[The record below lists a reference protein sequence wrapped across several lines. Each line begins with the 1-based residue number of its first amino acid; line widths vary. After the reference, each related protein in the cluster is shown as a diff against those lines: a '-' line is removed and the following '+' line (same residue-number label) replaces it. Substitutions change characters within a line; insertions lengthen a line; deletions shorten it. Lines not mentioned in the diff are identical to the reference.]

1 MNASA
6 WESSALATHANGA
19 PVVPRLAGAET
30 LRVGLVHDY
39 LTQFGG
45 AERVLVALH
54 ELFPSAPIFCS
65 IADPASLPKVSA
77 TWDVRES
84 AIAKLPGAA
93 SYHRAMIPVYPA
105 IFRRFEADLRDL
117 DIVIVDSS
125 AWAHHVPVG
134 RTTGLLCYCHSPAR
148 FLYGDRDYL
157 EPAALPPGV
166 RHLMNAVFGG
176 LRRSDRK
183 AAGRV
188 DRFIANSRNVAARI
202 ERTYRR
208 HATIVYPPVDLPPSR
223 PVSAPEEWF
232 LVVSRL
238 VPHKRVDLAVRA
250 CTRYGIPLKVV
261 GAGRS
266 ERDLRAMA
274 GPTVEF
280 LGRVDDD
287 DVSELMARCRG
298 FILAGSEDFGI
309 SAVEAQAAGRPVVA
323 FGAGG
328 ALESVIPGETGVFFS
343 ERTAESLMTAMRQ
356 FDTIAWD
363 PAKARANAERFSKVR
378 FQREILEEVRAVLL
392 QKQASQMPASR
403 IPALKETA

>member
-1 MNASA
+1 MHSDVI
-6 WESSALATHANGA
+6 
-19 PVVPRLAGAET
+19 PVSMPRLAGAET

-65 IADPASLPKVSA
+65 IADPSSLPEVVA
-77 TWDVRES
+77 DWDVRES
-84 AIAKLPGAA
+84 AIGKLPGAA
-93 SYHRAMIPVYPA
+93 VYHRAMIPIYPA

-125 AWAHHVPVG
+125 AWAHHVPVAL
-134 RTTGLLCYCHSPAR
+134 TTGLLCYCHSPAR

-157 EPAALPPGV
+157 EPAAMPPGV
-166 RHLMNAVFGG
+166 RHVMHAVFGG
-176 LRRSDRK
+176 LRRSDRR
-183 AAGRV
+183 AAERV

-208 HATIVYPPVDLPPSR
+208 HATVIYPPVDLPPFDPSLT
-223 PVSAPEEWF
+223 PEDWF

-250 CTRYGIPLKVV
+250 CSRHGIPLKVV
-261 GAGRS
+261 GTGRS
-266 ERDLRAMA
+266 EKVLREMA

-280 LGRVDDD
+280 LGRLDDD
-287 DVSELMARCRG
+287 DVHALMARCKG
-298 FILAGSEDFGI
+298 FLLPGSEDFGI
-309 SAVEAQAAGRPVVA
+309 SAVEAQAAGRPVIA

-328 ALESVIPGETGVFFS
+328 ALESVIPNETGLFFH
-343 ERTAESLMTAMRQ
+343 ERTAESLIDAMRR
-356 FDTIAWD
+356 FDTITWD
-363 PAKARANAERFSKVR
+363 PAKARANAERFSKAR
-378 FQREILEEVRAVLL
+378 FQREIMEEVRAVLL
-392 QKQASQMPASR
+392 QKQA
-403 IPALKETA
+403 LKESA

>member
-1 MNASA
+1 MNALA
-6 WESSALATHANGA
+6 WESSASPTQTTAA
-19 PVVPRLAGAET
+19 PVVPQLAGAET

-54 ELFPSAPIFCS
+54 ELFPTAPIFCS
-65 IADPASLPKVSA
+65 IADHASLPGISA
-77 TWDVRES
+77 TWDVRQS
-84 AIAKLPGAA
+84 AIARLPGAA

-105 IFRRFEADLRDL
+105 IFRRFEVDLRDL

-125 AWAHHVPVG
+125 AWAHHVPVPP
-134 RTTGLLCYCHSPAR
+134 TTGLLCYCHSPAR

-176 LRRSDRK
+176 LRRSDRR
-183 AAGRV
+183 AAERV

-208 HATIVYPPVDLPPSR
+208 HATVIYPPVDLPPPRST
-223 PVSAPEEWF
+223 VAPEEWF

-280 LGRVDDD
+280 LGRVEDD
-287 DVSELMARCRG
+287 DVADLMARCRG

-309 SAVEAQAAGRPVVA
+309 SAVEAQAAGRPVIA
-323 FGAGG
+323 LGAGG
-328 ALESVIPGETGVFFS
+328 ALESVIPGETGLFFY

-363 PAKARANAERFSKVR
+363 PAKARANAERFSKAR

-392 QKQASQMPASR
+392 QKQASQMQAS
-403 IPALKETA
+403 PTQAAKDSA

>member
-1 MNASA
+1 MNALA
-6 WESSALATHANGA
+6 WESTASPIHTSAA
-19 PVVPRLAGAET
+19 PVVPQLAGAET

-54 ELFPSAPIFCS
+54 ELFPAAPIFCS
-65 IADPASLPKVSA
+65 IADPASLPGASA
-77 TWDVRES
+77 TWDVRQS
-84 AIAKLPGAA
+84 AIARLPGAA

-105 IFRRFEADLRDL
+105 IFRRFEVDLRDL

-125 AWAHHVPVG
+125 AWAHHVPVAQ
-134 RTTGLLCYCHSPAR
+134 TTGLLCYCHSPAR

-183 AAGRV
+183 AAERV
-188 DRFIANSRNVAARI
+188 DRFIANSRNVASRI

-208 HATIVYPPVDLPPSR
+208 HATVIYPPVDLPPAR
-223 PVSAPEEWF
+223 PETRPEEWF
-232 LVVSRL
+232 LVDSRL
-238 VPHKRVDLAVRA
+238 VPHKRVDLPVRA

-280 LGRVDDD
+280 LGRVEDE
-287 DVSELMARCRG
+287 DVADLMARCRG

-309 SAVEAQAAGRPVVA
+309 SAVEAQAAGRPVIA
-323 FGAGG
+323 FGTGG
-328 ALESVIPGETGVFFS
+328 ALESVIPGETGLFFF
-343 ERTAESLMTAMRQ
+343 ERTAESLMTALRQ
-356 FDTIAWD
+356 FDTILWD
-363 PAKARANAERFSKVR
+363 PGKARANAERFSKAR

-392 QKQASQMPASR
+392 QKQASQAQTSKDS
-403 IPALKETA
+403 A

>member
-1 MNASA
+1 
-6 WESSALATHANGA
+6 
-19 PVVPRLAGAET
+19 
-30 LRVGLVHDY
+30 LVHDY

-54 ELFPSAPIFCS
+54 ELFPTAPIFCS
-65 IADPASLPKVSA
+65 IADPASLPEVA
-77 TWDVRES
+77 AGWDVRES

-93 SYHRAMIPVYPA
+93 AYHRAMIPVYPA
-105 IFRRFEADLRDL
+105 IFRRFQADLRDL

-125 AWAHHVPVG
+125 AWAHHVPVAA
-134 RTTGLLCYCHSPAR
+134 TTGLLCYCHSPAR

-157 EPAALPPGV
+157 EPAALPLGV
-166 RHLMNAVFGG
+166 RQVMHAVFGG
-176 LRRSDRK
+176 LRRSDRR
-183 AAGRV
+183 AAERV

-208 HATIVYPPVDLPPSR
+208 HATVIYPPVDLSPFEPSVPP
-223 PVSAPEEWF
+223 EDWF

-266 ERDLRAMA
+266 ENELRVIA
-274 GPTVEF
+274 GPTVE
-280 LGRVDDD
+280 LMGRLDDD
-287 DVSELMARCRG
+287 EVHQLMARCKG

-309 SAVEAQAAGRPVVA
+309 SAVEAQAAGRPVIA

-328 ALESVIPGETGVFFS
+328 ALESVIPGETGLFFH
-343 ERTAESLMTAMRQ
+343 ERTAESLMEAIRR

-363 PAKARANAERFSKVR
+363 PAKARANAERFSKDR
-378 FQREILEEVRAVLL
+378 FQREIMEEVRAVLL
-392 QKQASQMPASR
+392 QKQA
-403 IPALKETA
+403 LKESA

>member
-1 MNASA
+1 MHTAV
-6 WESSALATHANGA
+6 TP
-19 PVVPRLAGAET
+19 PVMPRLAGAES

-54 ELFPSAPIFCS
+54 ELFPAAPIFCS
-65 IADPASLPKVSA
+65 IADPASLPDVTQS
-77 TWDVRES
+77 WDVRES
-84 AIAKLPGAA
+84 AIARLPGAA
-93 SYHRAMIPVYPA
+93 VYHRAMIPVYPA
-105 IFRRFEADLRDL
+105 IFRSFEADLRNL

-125 AWAHHVPVG
+125 AWAHHVPVEP
-134 RTTGLLCYCHSPAR
+134 TTGLLCYCHSPAR

-166 RHLMNAVFGG
+166 RHAMHAVFSG
-176 LRRSDRK
+176 LRRSDRR
-183 AAGRV
+183 AAERV

-208 HATIVYPPVDLPPSR
+208 HATVIYPPVDLPSFDPSI
-223 PVSAPEEWF
+223 PPEDWF

-261 GAGRS
+261 GTGRS
-266 ERDLRAMA
+266 ESELRSIA

-280 LGRVDDD
+280 LGRLDDD
-287 DVSELMARCRG
+287 EVQALMARCKG

-309 SAVEAQAAGRPVVA
+309 SAVEAQAAGRPVIA

-328 ALESVIPGETGVFFS
+328 ALESIIPGETGIFFY
-343 ERTAESLMTAMRQ
+343 ERTAESLWDAVRA
-356 FDTIAWD
+356 FDTIAWQ
-363 PAKARANAERFSKVR
+363 PAKARANAERFSKDR
-378 FQREILEEVRAVLL
+378 FQREVMEEVRAVLL
-392 QKQASQMPASR
+392 QKQAMPSPARKER
-403 IPALKETA
+403 I

>member
-1 MNASA
+1 MH
-6 WESSALATHANGA
+6 ATAA
-19 PVVPRLAGAET
+19 PPVMPRLAGAES

-54 ELFPSAPIFCS
+54 ELFPTAPIFCS
-65 IADPASLPKVSA
+65 IADPASLPDVTS

-84 AIAKLPGAA
+84 AIARLPGATA
-93 SYHRAMIPVYPA
+93 YHRAMIPIYPA

-125 AWAHHVPVG
+125 AWAHHVPVAP
-134 RTTGLLCYCHSPAR
+134 TTGLLCYCHSPAR

-166 RHLMNAVFGG
+166 RHIMHAVFGG
-176 LRRSDRK
+176 LRRSDRR
-183 AAGRV
+183 AAERV

-208 HATIVYPPVDLPPSR
+208 HATVIYPPVDLPAFDPTV
-223 PVSAPEEWF
+223 PPEDWY

-261 GAGRS
+261 GTGRS
-266 ERDLRAMA
+266 ENELRAMA
-274 GPTVEF
+274 GPTVEL
-280 LGRVDDD
+280 LGRLEDE
-287 DVSELMARCRG
+287 DVHALMARCKG

-309 SAVEAQAAGRPVVA
+309 SAVEAQAAGRPVIA
-323 FGAGG
+323 FGTGG
-328 ALESVIPGETGVFFS
+328 ALESVIPEETGVFFH
-343 ERTAESLMTAMRQ
+343 ERTAESLMEAIRR
-356 FDTIAWD
+356 FETIAWD
-363 PAKARANAERFSKVR
+363 PARARANAERFSKAR
-378 FQREILEEVRAVLL
+378 FQREIMEEVRAVLL
-392 QKQASQMPASR
+392 QKQA
-403 IPALKETA
+403 LKETA

>member
-1 MNASA
+1 MTPAAGAILAPMNAS
-6 WESSALATHANGA
+6 LGA
-19 PVVPRLAGAET
+19 MVQRTTSTPIPAMPRLAGAEQ

-54 ELFPSAPIFCS
+54 ELFPTAPIFCS
-65 IADPASLPKVSA
+65 IADPAALPEISA
-77 TWDVRES
+77 SWDVRES
-84 AIAKLPGAA
+84 AISRLPGAA

-134 RTTGLLCYCHSPAR
+134 PATGLLCYCHSPAR

-166 RHLMNAVFGG
+166 RHLMHAVFGG
-176 LRRSDRK
+176 LRRSDRR
-183 AAGRV
+183 AAERV

-208 HATIVYPPVDLPPSR
+208 HATVIYPPVDLPPFR
-223 PVSAPEEWF
+223 PDVPPEEWF
-232 LVVSRL
+232 VVVSRL

-250 CTRYGIPLKVV
+250 CTRYGIPLKVI
-261 GAGRS
+261 GTGRS
-266 ERDLRAMA
+266 ERELRALA

-280 LGRVDDD
+280 LGRLDDGE
-287 DVSELMARCRG
+287 VHELMARCKG
-298 FILAGSEDFGI
+298 FILPGSEDFGMT
-309 SAVEAQAAGRPVVA
+309 AVEAQAAGRPVIA
-323 FGAGG
+323 FGVGG
-328 ALESVIPGETGVFFS
+328 ALESVIPGETGLFFA
-343 ERTAESLMTAMRQ
+343 ERTAESLMTAIRE
-356 FDTIAWD
+356 FDTIAWS
-363 PAKARANAERFSKVR
+363 PEKARSNAERFSKDR
-378 FQREILEEVRAVLL
+378 FQREIMEEVRAVLL
-392 QKQASQMPASR
+392 QKQATREPA
-403 IPALKETA
+403 

>member
-1 MNASA
+1 MS
-6 WESSALATHANGA
+6 
-19 PVVPRLAGAET
+19 PP
-30 LRVGLVHDY
+30 
-39 LTQFGG
+39 
-45 AERVLVALH
+45 
-54 ELFPSAPIFCS
+54 
-65 IADPASLPKVSA
+65 

-93 SYHRAMIPVYPA
+93 TYHRAMIPVYPA

-125 AWAHHVPVG
+125 AWAHHVPVAP
-134 RTTGLLCYCHSPAR
+134 TTGLLCYCHSPAR

-166 RHLMNAVFGG
+166 RHVMHAVFGG
-176 LRRSDRK
+176 LRRSDRR
-183 AAGRV
+183 AAERV

-202 ERTYRR
+202 ERTYRPACHR
-208 HATIVYPPVDLPPSR
+208 HLSAGRSARLR
-223 PVSAPEEWF
+223 PAVPPEEWF

-261 GAGRS
+261 GTGRS
-266 ERDLRAMA
+266 ENELRAMA

-280 LGRVDDD
+280 LGRLEDDEVHD
-287 DVSELMARCRG
+287 LMARCKG

-309 SAVEAQAAGRPVVA
+309 SAVEAQAAGRPVIA

-328 ALESVIPGETGVFFS
+328 ALESVIPAKPVSSSRTHRRIADGQPSARSIRSTGI
-343 ERTAESLMTAMRQ
+343 RT
-356 FDTIAWD
+356 D
-363 PAKARANAERFSKVR
+363 ARANAERFSKDR
-378 FQREILEEVRAVLL
+378 FQREIMEEVRAVLL
-392 QKQASQMPASR
+392 QKQA
-403 IPALKETA
+403 LKESA

>member
-1 MNASA
+1 LKQCKTAV
-6 WESSALATHANGA
+6 A
-19 PVVPRLAGAET
+19 PPFRPRLDSAEQ

-54 ELFPSAPIFCS
+54 ELFPAAPIFCS
-65 IADPASLPKVSA
+65 IADPAALPDVTQ

-93 SYHRAMIPVYPA
+93 TYHRAMIPVYPA

-125 AWAHHVPVG
+125 AWAHHVPVEP
-134 RTTGLLCYCHSPAR
+134 TTGLLCYCHSPAR

-166 RHLMNAVFGG
+166 RHAMHAVFSG
-176 LRRSDRK
+176 LRRSDRR
-183 AAGRV
+183 AAERV

-208 HATIVYPPVDLPPSR
+208 HATVIYPPVDLPPFDHAAR
-223 PVSAPEEWF
+223 PEDWF

-250 CTRYGIPLKVV
+250 CTRHGIPLKVV
-261 GAGRS
+261 GTGRS
-266 ERDLRAMA
+266 ETELRSIA

-280 LGRVDDD
+280 LGRLEDDE
-287 DVSELMARCRG
+287 VQKLMARCKG

-309 SAVEAQAAGRPVVA
+309 SAVEAQAAGRPVIA

-328 ALESVIPGETGVFFS
+328 ALESIIPGETGVFFH
-343 ERTAESLMTAMRQ
+343 ERTAESLRDAMQ
-356 FDTIAWD
+356 TFDTIAWE
-363 PAKARANAERFSKVR
+363 PAKARANAERFSKDR
-378 FQREILEEVRAVLL
+378 FQREIMEEVRAVLL
-392 QKQASQMPASR
+392 QKQAMPS
-403 IPALKETA
+403 PARKERV

>member
-1 MNASA
+1 MMTVLLDAADPNPSRSLLPAM
-6 WESSALATHANGA
+6 
-19 PVVPRLAGAET
+19 PRLAGAEH

-54 ELFPSAPIFCS
+54 ELFPTAPIFCS
-65 IADPASLPKVSA
+65 IADPAALPEISVN
-77 TWDVRES
+77 WDVRES
-84 AIAKLPGAA
+84 AIARLPGAT

-125 AWAHHVPVG
+125 AWGHHVPVG
-134 RTTGLLCYCHSPAR
+134 PETGLLCYCHSPAR

-166 RHLMNAVFGG
+166 RHLMHAVFGG

-183 AAGRV
+183 AAQRV

-208 HATIVYPPVDLPPSR
+208 HATVIYPPVDLPPFE
-223 PVSAPEEWF
+223 PHVPPEDWF

-261 GAGRS
+261 GTGRS
-266 ERDLRAMA
+266 ERELRAMA
-274 GPTVEF
+274 GPTVEL
-280 LGRVDDD
+280 LGRLEDDE
-287 DVSELMARCRG
+287 VHALMARCKG
-298 FILAGSEDFGI
+298 FILAGSEDFGMT
-309 SAVEAQAAGRPVVA
+309 AVEAQAAGRPVIA
-323 FGAGG
+323 LGAGG
-328 ALESVIPGETGVFFS
+328 ALESIIPGETGLFFS
-343 ERTAESLMTAMRQ
+343 ERTAESLMTAIRR
-356 FDTIAWD
+356 FDTIAWL
-363 PAKARANAERFSKVR
+363 PEKARANAERFGKDR

-392 QKQASQMPASR
+392 QKQAAQKPASR
-403 IPALKETA
+403 DIA

>member
-1 MNASA
+1 MERTIARP
-6 WESSALATHANGA
+6 G
-19 PVVPRLAGAET
+19 VPRIANAGT

-54 ELFPSAPIFCS
+54 ELFPEAPIFCS
-65 IADPASLPKVSA
+65 IADPANLPDVSES
-77 TWDVRES
+77 WDVRES
-84 AIAKLPGAA
+84 AIARLPGAT

-134 RTTGLLCYCHSPAR
+134 QATGLLCYCHSPAR

-166 RHLMNAVFGG
+166 RHVMNAVFGG
-176 LRRSDRK
+176 LRRSDRR
-183 AAGRV
+183 AAERV

-208 HATIVYPPVDLPPSR
+208 HATVIYPPVDLPTFR
-223 PVSAPEEWF
+223 PEVQPEEWF

-250 CTRYGIPLKVV
+250 CTRYGIPLKVA
-261 GAGRS
+261 GSGRS
-266 ERDLRAMA
+266 ERELREMA

-287 DVSELMARCRG
+287 ELAGLMARCRG

-309 SAVEAQAAGRPVVA
+309 SAVEAQAAGRPVIA

-328 ALESVIPGETGVFFS
+328 ALESVIPGETGLFFF
-343 ERTAESLMTAMRQ
+343 ERTAESLMTAIRE
-356 FDTIAWD
+356 FDSIAWN
-363 PAKARANAERFSKVR
+363 PARARANAERFSKDR
-378 FQREILEEVRAVLL
+378 FQREIIEEVRAVLL
-392 QKQASQMPASR
+392 QKQASQPPLAKAS
-403 IPALKETA
+403 A

>member
-1 MNASA
+1 MHTAV
-6 WESSALATHANGA
+6 TP
-19 PVVPRLAGAET
+19 PVMPRLAGAES

-54 ELFPSAPIFCS
+54 ELFPAAPIFCS
-65 IADPASLPKVSA
+65 IADPASLPDVTQS
-77 TWDVRES
+77 WDVRES
-84 AIAKLPGAA
+84 AIARLPGAA
-93 SYHRAMIPVYPA
+93 VYHRAMIPVYPA
-105 IFRRFEADLRDL
+105 IFRSFEADLRNL

-125 AWAHHVPVG
+125 AWAHHVPVEP
-134 RTTGLLCYCHSPAR
+134 TTGLLCYCHSPAR

-166 RHLMNAVFGG
+166 RHAMHAVFSG
-176 LRRSDRK
+176 LRRSDRR
-183 AAGRV
+183 AAERV

-208 HATIVYPPVDLPPSR
+208 HATVIYPPVDLPSFDPSI
-223 PVSAPEEWF
+223 PPEDWF

-261 GAGRS
+261 GTGRS
-266 ERDLRAMA
+266 ESELRSIA

-280 LGRVDDD
+280 LGRLDDD
-287 DVSELMARCRG
+287 EVQALMARCKG

-309 SAVEAQAAGRPVVA
+309 SAVEAQAAGRPVIA

-328 ALESVIPGETGVFFS
+328 ALESIIPGETGLFFY
-343 ERTAESLMTAMRQ
+343 ERTAESLWDAVRA
-356 FDTIAWD
+356 FDTIAWQ
-363 PAKARANAERFSKVR
+363 PAKARANAERFSKDR
-378 FQREILEEVRAVLL
+378 FQREVMEEVRAVLL
-392 QKQASQMPASR
+392 QKQAMPSPARKER
-403 IPALKETA
+403 I

>member
-1 MNASA
+1 M
-6 WESSALATHANGA
+6 
-19 PVVPRLAGAET
+19 
-30 LRVGLVHDY
+30 GLVHDY

-54 ELFPSAPIFCS
+54 ELFPTAPIFCS
-65 IADPASLPKVSA
+65 IADPASLPEISA

-84 AIAKLPGAA
+84 AIAKLPGAV

-105 IFRRFEADLRDL
+105 IFRRFEADLRNL

-125 AWAHHVPVG
+125 AWAHHVPVAQ
-134 RTTGLLCYCHSPAR
+134 TTGLLCYCHSPAR

-157 EPAALPPGV
+157 EPAALPPGM

-183 AAGRV
+183 AAERV

-208 HATIVYPPVDLPPSR
+208 HATVIYPPVDLPEFR
-223 PVSAPEEWF
+223 PGVPPEEWF

-238 VPHKRVDLAVRA
+238 VPHKRVELAVRA
-250 CTRYGIPLKVV
+250 CTRYGIPLKVA
-261 GAGRS
+261 GSGRS
-266 ERDLRAMA
+266 ERELRTMA

-280 LGRVDDD
+280 LGRVEDYE
-287 DVSELMARCRG
+287 VAELMARCRG

-309 SAVEAQAAGRPVVA
+309 SAVEAQAAGRPVIA
-323 FGAGG
+323 FGTGG
-328 ALESVIPGETGVFFS
+328 ALESVIPGETGLFFS
-343 ERTAESLMTAMRQ
+343 ERTAESLMTAIRQ
-356 FDTIAWD
+356 FNAIDWV
-363 PAKARANAERFSKVR
+363 PEKARANAERFSKAR
-378 FQREILEEVRAVLL
+378 FQREIMEEVRAVLL
-392 QKQASQMPASR
+392 QKQG
-403 IPALKETA
+403 LKDSA